1 MIRVRIYGKRETKNI
16 YKMRDLRKI
25 GLLYVLL
32 ESCNGNEVDNVELKN
47 KFGIEISE
55 VKHLLIEAQQLNVL
69 KVETQMVDSQILLNV
84 EFISENLETN
94 GFDVLTDA
102 FGVSKHQISELVN
115 ISAVDGQVNY
125 DTLGAN
131 LISLF
136 NRIQMPVMI
145 KNAVINSQSD
155 LVHYLDSAYIQDI
168 FNSWNTKPSS
178 NDYLFLYELLVVDKM
193 EKGVV
198 NLLVDYVIKTNTYN
212 NFNIAFAKKVSSTW
226 KNKNITSIASGIT
239 FLNEM
244 NTIMKNKRENG
255 KYQAPLFEEVAI
267 NVDILPSDLEMRE
280 IIKNVYNK

>member
-1 MIRVRIYGKRETKNI
+1 MISVRIYGNRVTENI
-16 YKMRDLRKI
+16 YKLRDLRKI

-32 ESCNGNEVDNVELKN
+32 ESCNGNEVDNVELKS
-47 KFGIEISE
+47 KFGIEITE
-55 VKHLLIEAQQLNVL
+55 VKNLLIEAQELNIL
-69 KVETQMVDSQILLNV
+69 KVDTEMVNGQIVLNV
-84 EFISENLETN
+84 EFLTDVPEFN
-94 GFDVLTDA
+94 GFDILTDA
-102 FGVSKHQISELVN
+102 FGVSKMQVDELINISLVN
-115 ISAVDGQVNY
+115 GQLNY

-155 LVHYLDSAYIQDI
+155 LVHYLDSAYVQDI
-168 FNSWNTKPSS
+168 FNSWNTQATS
-178 NDYLFLYELLVVDKM
+178 NDYLFLYELLVVEKM

-212 NFNIAFAKKVSSTW
+212 NFNVAFAKKVSSTW
-226 KNKNITSIASGIT
+226 KNKNITSVTSGIA

-244 NTIMKNKRENG
+244 NTMMKAKRENG
-255 KYQAPLFEEVAI
+255 KYQAPLFEEVQ
-267 NVDILPSDLEMRE
+267 VDEDILPSDLEMRE